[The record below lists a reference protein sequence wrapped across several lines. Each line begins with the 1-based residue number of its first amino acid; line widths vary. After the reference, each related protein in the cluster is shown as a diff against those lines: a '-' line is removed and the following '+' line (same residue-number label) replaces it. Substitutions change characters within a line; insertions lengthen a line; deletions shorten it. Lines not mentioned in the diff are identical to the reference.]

1 METVIIIVF
10 VLGYLA
16 ITLEH
21 TLKIDKLIPALVM
34 MAVSWALISFGIDD
48 FQTWFDSS
56 KHALSE
62 NFQFLDHD
70 DKMYVLE
77 ETLLHHLG
85 KTAEILVFLL
95 GAMTIVEIIAYFNGF
110 STIKNFIKTK
120 KKSKLLWIFA
130 SLAFVLSAIID
141 NLTAT
146 IVLVSLLQK
155 IIKNRKMRLWFAGL
169 IVIAANAGGAFS
181 PIGDVTTTMLW
192 IGGQIS
198 PLNIM
203 KQTFLASL
211 VCMVV
216 PTLMINYMIKGKIE
230 LRANV
235 ENSLNFNTNSFE
247 RNLIFYVGIGCL
259 LFIPLFK
266 TLTNLPPYM
275 GMFLSLGIIWTLTEL
290 IHNKKHVNEKGIL
303 SVSHALRKIDTPSI
317 LFFFGILLSIAS
329 LEVVGVLPQMASTLN
344 SSIGNLNLVAICIGL
359 LSAVFDNVPLVA
371 ALQSMYSLND
381 YPQDHYFWELL
392 AFTAGTGGS
401 CLIIGS
407 AAGVAVMGIEKID
420 FFWYLKKIS
429 WIALIG
435 FIAGVAT
442 FLIQHYLQ

>member
-1 METVIIIVF
+1 MITILILIF
-10 VLGYLA
+10 TLGYLA
-16 ITLEH
+16 ITLEQTIKINKSATALMTAVLCW
-21 TLKIDKLIPALVM
+21 TLIISNASNKELI
-34 MAVSWALISFGIDD
+34 IE
-48 FQTWFDSS
+48 Q
-56 KHALSE
+56 LS
-62 NFQFLDHD
+62 
-70 DKMYVLE
+70 
-77 ETLLHHLG
+77 HHLSSIS
-85 KTAEILVFLL
+85 EIVFFLL
-95 GAMTIVEIIAYFNGF
+95 GAMTIVEIIDAHDGF
-110 STIKNFIKTK
+110 QNITERIKTNHK
-120 KKSKLLWIFA
+120 TKLIWLIAVITF
-130 SLAFVLSAIID
+130 FLSAVLD
-141 NLTAT
+141 NLTST
-146 IVLVSLLQK
+146 IVMMSILNKLIEDKKTKWLLLGLV
-155 IIKNRKMRLWFAGL
+155 IISS
-169 IVIAANAGGAFS
+169 NAGGAFS

-216 PTLMINYMIKGKIE
+216 PTLIINYMIKGKIE

>member
-1 METVIIIVF
+1 MITILILIF
-10 VLGYLA
+10 TLGYLA

-21 TLKIDKLIPALVM
+21 TININKSATALMTAVLCWTLIISDA
-34 MAVSWALISFGIDD
+34 SNKELIIE
-48 FQTWFDSS
+48 Q
-56 KHALSE
+56 LS
-62 NFQFLDHD
+62 
-70 DKMYVLE
+70 
-77 ETLLHHLG
+77 HHLSSIS
-85 KTAEILVFLL
+85 EIVFFLL
-95 GAMTIVEIIAYFNGF
+95 GAMTIVEIIDAHDGF
-110 STIKNFIKTK
+110 QNITERIKPNHKTK
-120 KKSKLLWIFA
+120 LIWLIAVITF
-130 SLAFVLSAIID
+130 FLSAVLD
-141 NLTAT
+141 NLTST
-146 IVLVSLLQK
+146 IVMMSILNKLIEDKKTKWLLLGLV
-155 IIKNRKMRLWFAGL
+155 IISS
-169 IVIAANAGGAFS
+169 NAGGAFS

-216 PTLMINYMIKGKIE
+216 PTFIINYMIKGKIE

>member
-1 METVIIIVF
+1 MITILIIIF
-10 VLGYLA
+10 TIGYLA
-16 ITLEH
+16 ITLEQTIKINKSATALMTAVLCW
-21 TLKIDKLIPALVM
+21 TLIISNASNKELI
-34 MAVSWALISFGIDD
+34 IE
-48 FQTWFDSS
+48 Q
-56 KHALSE
+56 LS
-62 NFQFLDHD
+62 
-70 DKMYVLE
+70 
-77 ETLLHHLG
+77 HHLSSIS
-85 KTAEILVFLL
+85 EIVFFLL
-95 GAMTIVEIIAYFNGF
+95 GAMTIVEIIDAHDGF
-110 STIKNFIKTK
+110 QNITERIKTNHK
-120 KKSKLLWIFA
+120 TKLIWLIAVITF
-130 SLAFVLSAIID
+130 FLSAVLD
-141 NLTAT
+141 NLTST
-146 IVLVSLLQK
+146 IVMMSILNKLIEDKKTKWLLLGLV
-155 IIKNRKMRLWFAGL
+155 IISS
-169 IVIAANAGGAFS
+169 NAGGAFS

>member
-1 METVIIIVF
+1 MITILIIIF
-10 VLGYLA
+10 TLGYLA
-16 ITLEH
+16 ITLEQTIKINKTATALMTAVLCW
-21 TLKIDKLIPALVM
+21 TLIISNASNKELI
-34 MAVSWALISFGIDD
+34 IE
-48 FQTWFDSS
+48 Q
-56 KHALSE
+56 LS
-62 NFQFLDHD
+62 
-70 DKMYVLE
+70 
-77 ETLLHHLG
+77 HHLSSIS
-85 KTAEILVFLL
+85 EIVFFLL
-95 GAMTIVEIIAYFNGF
+95 GAMTIVEIIDAHDGF
-110 STIKNFIKTK
+110 QNITERIKTNHK
-120 KKSKLLWIFA
+120 TKLIWLISVITF
-130 SLAFVLSAIID
+130 FLSAVLD
-141 NLTAT
+141 NLTST
-146 IVLVSLLQK
+146 IVMMSILNKLIEDKKTKWLLLGLV
-155 IIKNRKMRLWFAGL
+155 IIS
-169 IVIAANAGGAFS
+169 ANAGGAFS

-216 PTLMINYMIKGKIE
+216 PTLIINYMIKGKIE
-230 LRANV
+230 LKANV

-259 LFIPLFK
+259 LFVPIFK
-266 TLTNLPPYM
+266 TLTHLPPYI

-435 FIAGVAT
+435 FMAGVAT

>member
-1 METVIIIVF
+1 MITILIIIF
-10 VLGYLA
+10 TLGYLA

-21 TLKIDKLIPALVM
+21 TIKINKSATALMTAVLCWTLI
-34 MAVSWALISFGIDD
+34 ISNASNKEIIIE
-48 FQTWFDSS
+48 Q
-56 KHALSE
+56 LS
-62 NFQFLDHD
+62 
-70 DKMYVLE
+70 
-77 ETLLHHLG
+77 HHLSSIS
-85 KTAEILVFLL
+85 EIVFFLL
-95 GAMTIVEIIAYFNGF
+95 GAMTIVEIIDAHDGF
-110 STIKNFIKTK
+110 QNITERIKTNHK
-120 KKSKLLWIFA
+120 TKLIWLISVITF
-130 SLAFVLSAIID
+130 FLSAVLD
-141 NLTAT
+141 NLTST
-146 IVLVSLLQK
+146 IVMMSILNKLIEDKKTKWLLLGLV
-155 IIKNRKMRLWFAGL
+155 IISS
-169 IVIAANAGGAFS
+169 NAGGAFS

-216 PTLMINYMIKGKIE
+216 PTLIINYMIKGKIE

-259 LFIPLFK
+259 LFVPLFK

-317 LFFFGILLSIAS
+317 LFFFGILLSISS
-329 LEVVGVLPQMASTLN
+329 LEVVGVLPQMASSLN